1 MHAALVICLA
11 LVSAP
16 RPTDTALVCP
26 DEFLPALQ
34 PWIEHRRA
42 QGHRFVQISNT
53 LSATQLRDEIRR
65 QATLHPL
72 RFVVF
77 VGDADPLAATS
88 QKLLARSV
96 PTQLSKAKI
105 NVQWGSE
112 PEIASDMPFADL
124 DDDHIP
130 DLAIGRLTADDPQ
143 QLAVIVKKI
152 LDYENHTDSGQWCRR
167 LSVVAGVGDFGGI
180 VDKVLE
186 TATKKFLTEGIP
198 SGYAMSM
205 TYGSWRSPYCPD
217 PRTFRAAT
225 MDRLNEG
232 SLFWIYIGHGQ
243 RRYLDSIRVPG
254 RAFPIFDVDDVRE
267 LQRAGGAP
275 IAVFLSCYAGA
286 FDERRDCL
294 AEELLRSPQG
304 PVAVYG
310 GSRVTMPYA
319 MAVMGIEMMNECFQ
333 HRRVTLGEVVLHA
346 KQRMAKSISEK
357 PVDTNRA
364 MLDAIAKVVS
374 PAPDQLDAERMEHLL
389 LFNLIGDPLLR
400 MKHPQALEVSVPKS
414 AYAGERITIV
424 GTVPFGGRC
433 TLELACRRDRTR
445 QVLSQRSSFVPTNAA
460 LAAYS
465 EMYAQA
471 NDRRWTS
478 EVFAC
483 QAGQFQRELV
493 VPADATGPSHVRV
506 FVEDGGRFA
515 LGSADVYLR
524 RSKPASDEPASEE
537 PASEKPAPEKP
548 APEKPAPEKPAK
560 TPP

>member
-1 MHAALVICLA
+1 MHTALLICLA
-11 LVSAP
+11 LVSDP
-16 RPTDTALVCP
+16 QPIDTALVCP

-34 PWIEHRRA
+34 PWVDHRHS
-42 QGHRFVQISNT
+42 QGHRFVRISNM
-53 LSATQLRDEIRR
+53 LSATQIRDEIRR
-65 QATLHPL
+65 QARLHPL

-77 VGDADPLAATS
+77 VGDADPLAANDP
-88 QKLLARSV
+88 KLRARSV
-96 PTQLSKAKI
+96 PTQFAKAKI
-105 NVQWGSE
+105 NVHWGSE

-130 DLAIGRLTADDPQ
+130 DLAIGRLSADNPQ

-152 LDYENHTDSGQWCRR
+152 LDYEKHTDAGQWCRR
-167 LSVVAGVGDFGGI
+167 VSVVAGVGGFGGF

-186 TATKKFLTEGIP
+186 TATAKFLTEGIP

-217 PRTFRAAT
+217 PRAFRAAT

-243 RRYLDSIRVPG
+243 RRYLDSVRVPG
-254 RAFPIFDVDDVRE
+254 GAFPIFDVDDVRE
-267 LQRAGGAP
+267 LKREGGAP

-304 PVAVYG
+304 PVAIYA

-319 MAVMGIEMMNECFQ
+319 MAVMGTEMMTEFFQ

-346 KQRMAKSISEK
+346 KQRLAMSLPENS
-357 PVDTNRA
+357 VDTNRA
-364 MLDAIAKVVS
+364 MLDAIAKAIS
-374 PAPDQLDAERMEHLL
+374 PAPDQLDAERLEHLL

-400 MKHPQALEVSVPKS
+400 MKHPQALELTVPKN
-414 AYAGERITIV
+414 AYVGERMTIV

-433 TLELACRRDRTR
+433 TLELTCRRDRTR
-445 QVLSQRSSFVPTNAA
+445 QMLPQRSSFVRTNEA
-460 LAAYS
+460 LSAYS
-465 EMYAQA
+465 KVYAEA

-478 EVFAC
+478 EVFDC
-483 QAGQFQRELV
+483 EAGQFQREIM
-493 VPADATGPSHVRV
+493 VPADAKGPSHVRV
-506 FVEDGGRFA
+506 FVENGGRFA
-515 LGSADVYLR
+515 LGSASVYLR
-524 RSKPASDEPASEE
+524 RA
-537 PASEKPAPEKP
+537 KPAPEKSVK
-548 APEKPAPEKPAK
+548 A
-560 TPP
+560 TP

>member
-1 MHAALVICLA
+1 MHAALIICLA

-16 RPTDTALVCP
+16 GPTDTALVCP
-26 DEFLPALQ
+26 QEFLPALQ

-65 QATLHPL
+65 QAKLHPL

-88 QKLLARSV
+88 QKLRARSV
-96 PTQLSKAKI
+96 PTQLCKAKI

-112 PEIASDMPFADL
+112 AEIASDMPFADL

-143 QLAVIVKKI
+143 QLAVMVKKI
-152 LDYENHTDSGQWCRR
+152 LDYENNTVAGDWCRR
-167 LSVVAGVGDFGGI
+167 LNVVAGVGGFGRI

-186 TATKKFLTEGIP
+186 TATSKFLTDGVP
-198 SGYAMSM
+198 SGYSLSM

-217 PRTFRAAT
+217 PRAFRAAT

-254 RAFPIFDVDDVRE
+254 GAFPIFDVDDVRE

-294 AEELLRSPQG
+294 AEVMLRSPQG
-304 PVAVYG
+304 PVAVYS

-319 MAVMGIEMMNECFQ
+319 MAVMGNEMMSEYFQ

-346 KQRMAKSISEK
+346 KRRMAKSVSEQ
-357 PVDTNRA
+357 PTDTNRA
-364 MLDAIAKVVS
+364 MLDAIAKAIS

-400 MKHPQALEVSVPKS
+400 MKHPQALEIKVPNNG
-414 AYAGERITIV
+414 YAGERITIV
-424 GTVPFGGRC
+424 ATVPFGGRC
-433 TLELACRRDRTR
+433 TLELTCRRDRTR

-465 EMYAQA
+465 EMYAEA

-478 EVFAC
+478 EVFTC
-483 QAGQFQRELV
+483 QAGTFQREV
-493 VPADATGPSHVRV
+493 IVPANATGPSHVRV
-506 FVEDGGRFA
+506 FVQDGGRFA

-524 RSKPASDEPASEE
+524 RSKPAPQEG
-537 PASEKPAPEKP
+537 
-548 APEKPAPEKPAK
+548 AK
-560 TPP
+560 TSP